1 MNEQININELST
13 KQLIAL
19 VNLWRTPS
27 VSAANNSFTSMLK
40 KCYKSTPWHENAPI
54 LYMPNK
60 DSMTVVN
67 HAIYNMT
74 ELEEEQFMAALDKSM
89 ARVSAEVHDRTD
101 AIGEN
106 IKEVMRERGIT
117 QKQLAER
124 LEIHPV
130 SLSAMLRGGN
140 FQVETLAKFAAAI
153 GCSVADFFGEPVHR
167 CPHCGKHI
175 AVTLQ

>member
-27 VSAANNSFTSMLK
+27 VSAANNSFASMLK
-40 KCYKSTPWHENAPI
+40 KCYKSTPWNENAPI
-54 LYMPNK
+54 LYMNN
-60 DSMTVVN
+60 DSKMVVN
-67 HAIYNMT
+67 HAFYNMT
-74 ELEEEQFMAALDKSM
+74 ELEEEKFLAALDKSM
-89 ARVSAEVHDRTD
+89 EHVGGEVYGRTD

-140 FQVETLAKFAAAI
+140 MKVETLAKFAAAI
-153 GCSVADFFGEPVHR
+153 GCDVADFFGEPVHR
-167 CPHCGKHI
+167 CPHCGKPI